1 MKNWFLLIVLG
12 LSFSALSAATVNVS
26 PGSSIQ
32 DAIDAAQDE
41 DEIILEAGTYSGDLD
56 LSGKNITIRGQGFD
70 TIIQGTGTSSVIRC
84 ESGSSIIDQV
94 SITGGSAV
102 NGGGVYALGTC
113 SIAVTNSA
121 IYNNAAS
128 STGAAI
134 CIRGEGI
141 PIFSN
146 NVVAFN
152 TRSGSAEP
160 HSIYIN
166 DASARFIRNT
176 VTQNASPGN
185 GFFIMGSNSR
195 VRLVRNIISE
205 NGENGVGRGTCVLGG
220 ARLGSRVRMIRN
232 IFYNNSASEI
242 FINGRDFTGKKGVR
256 RAQNRIGS
264 SRFSRNRFVD
274 PGFTSVGEDFNSSD
288 FTSTLTKFGA
298 FSE

>member
-1 MKNWFLLIVLG
+1 MKNCFLAIVLG
-12 LSFSALSAATVNVS
+12 LSFTIANAATVNLS

-32 DAIDAAQDE
+32 DAIDAAADE
-41 DEIILEAGTYSGDLD
+41 DEIILEAGTYTGDID

-70 TIIQGTGTSSVIRC
+70 SIIQGSGTNSVIRC
-84 ESGSSIIDQV
+84 DSGSSIVDQV
-94 SITGGSAV
+94 SITGGSAA
-102 NGGGVYALGTC
+102 NGGGIYVLGTC
-113 SIAVTNSA
+113 SLAVTNSA
-121 IYNNAAS
+121 IYNNTAS
-128 STGAAI
+128 STGSAI

-146 NVVAFN
+146 NVIAFN
-152 TRSGSAEP
+152 LRGGSAEP
-160 HSIYIN
+160 HTIYVN

-176 VTQNASPGN
+176 VTQNTSPGN

-195 VRLVRNIISE
+195 VRMVRNIISE

-242 FINGRDFTGKKGVR
+242 FINGKDFSGKKGIR

-264 SRFSRNRFVD
+264 SRFSRNRFAD
-274 PGFTSVGEDFNSSD
+274 PSFTTVGEDFATSD
-288 FTSTLTKFGA
+288 FTSILTKFGA